1 MSISAGTVTTIVALA
16 RIFAEWLQSAEDDDE
31 KAAKLAWISAKNV
44 LKKEALKKARGG

>member
-16 RIFAEWLQSAEDDDE
+16 RIFVEWIQSAEDDDE
-31 KAAKLAWISAKNV
+31 KAAKLAWISAKNL